1 MATWTIANLEYN
13 NDADKGVVIAHWR
26 VTEEETVGEDT
37 YTASSYG
44 TASFTPDA
52 SADGYVAYDSLT
64 EETVIGWV
72 KDSLDAAEVEAGLIA
87 NIEAQKAPAT
97 LAGMPWVTEE
107 VA

>member
-26 VTEEETVGEDT
+26 VTEEDGD

-44 TASFTPDA
+44 TASFEPDA

-72 KDSLDAAEVEAGLIA
+72 KDSVNAAEIEAGLTA

-97 LAGMPWVTEE
+97 LAGMPWAAEE

>member
-1 MATWTIANLEYN
+1 MATWTIAQLEYN

-72 KDSLDAAEVEAGLIA
+72 KDSMDAAEVEAGLTA

>member
-26 VTEEETVGEDT
+26 ATEEETVGEDT

-44 TASFTPDA
+44 TASFEPDA

-72 KDSLDAAEVEAGLIA
+72 QNSLDKDE
-87 NIEAQKAPAT
+87 IEANLASQIEAAKAPAT
-97 LAGMPWVTEE
+97 VAGLPWNIAE
-107 VA
+107 